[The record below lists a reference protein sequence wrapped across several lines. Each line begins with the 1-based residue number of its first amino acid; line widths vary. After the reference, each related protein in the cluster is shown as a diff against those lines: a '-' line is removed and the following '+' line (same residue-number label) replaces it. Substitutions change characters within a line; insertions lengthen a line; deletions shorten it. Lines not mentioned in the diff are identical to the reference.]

1 MFLLLITGVMLFGAA
16 ATLVSRAVALPRLRS
31 LERVDHIA
39 AYGFHAEAEE
49 QTAQERMFTGGFNS
63 IARALGSF
71 LASRTANL
79 SEAQIRR
86 ELMSAGLYK
95 MSPLTLVGYRAL
107 ATLALPVVFLW
118 LATSSGMGA
127 AMVILGL
134 PLMLLIGWVLPLT
147 LVRRRARFRL
157 EQIDHELPEL
167 VDLLVVTVEAGTG
180 FAASLQIAADRFTGP
195 LGDELRLAMQE
206 QAMGLPVDQSL
217 VNMLNRA
224 ETDGMRSFVRS
235 IRQGE
240 SLGVSIGQIMRN
252 LALEMRKRRRSHAEE
267 RAQKAPVKILFPL
280 VGLIFPAI
288 FVILLAPAVL
298 GFTSTIGG
306 GS

>member
-1 MFLLLITGVMLFGAA
+1 VFLLLITGIMLFGAA
-16 ATLVSRAVALPRLRS
+16 ATLVSRAVALPRMRA
-31 LERVDHIA
+31 LERVDQIA
-39 AYGFHAEAEE
+39 AYGFHAQAEE
-49 QTAQERMFTGGFNS
+49 PALQERAFTGGFNS

-71 LASRTANL
+71 VASRTANL
-79 SEAQIRR
+79 SEAELRR
-86 ELMSAGLYK
+86 ELMSAGLYNLA
-95 MSPLTLVGYRAL
+95 PLTLMGYRVL
-107 ATLALPVVFLW
+107 AAIALPVVFLW
-118 LATSSGMGA
+118 LATSSGMGPA
-127 AMVILGL
+127 LVVLGL

-147 LVRRRARFRL
+147 LVRRKARFRL
-157 EQIDHELPEL
+157 ERIDHELPEL

-180 FAASLQIAADRFTGP
+180 FAASMQIAADRFTGP

-206 QAMGLPVDQSL
+206 QAMGLPVDESL
-217 VNMLNRA
+217 VNMLSRA

-240 SLGVSIGQIMRN
+240 ALGVSIGQIMRN
-252 LALEMRKRRRSHAEE
+252 LALEMRKRRRAHAEE